1 MAMHAQTPVQI
12 AWVTR
17 DIEATEQALTQLMG
31 AKKWTRMLDIHFA
44 PDTCTLRGEPADFL
58 AHVSFSYAGDMQLEL
73 IQPVSGTSV
82 YSEFLDDSGPGL
94 HHVAVAAP
102 DQETFA
108 AMLEDAKVN
117 GVPVLSE
124 GVMPGGMQFAY
135 VSAPDAGVP
144 YLEIAYI
151 PPEIQSFFDYVKRRA
166 SVVTSDERLREEN
179 PMPTSARARR
189 NR

>member
-17 DIEATEQALTQLMG
+17 DIEATEQTLTRLMG
-31 AKKWTRMLDIHFA
+31 AKKWIRMPDIHFA
-44 PDTCTLRGEPADFL
+44 PDSCTHRGRPADFV

-82 YSEFLDDSGPGL
+82 YSEFIDDSGPGL

-102 DQETFA
+102 DQDAFA
-108 AMLEDAKVN
+108 AMLEEFGAH
-117 GVPVLSE
+117 GVPVLAQ
-124 GVMPGGMQFAY
+124 GMMPGGMRYAY
-135 VSAPDAGVP
+135 VSAPEAGVP

-151 PPEIQSFFDYVKRRA
+151 PPEIQSFFDYVKQ
-166 SVVTSDERLREEN
+166 EQL
-179 PMPTSARARR
+179 
-189 NR
+189 